1 MGHVV
6 YLGILGLQLRTIA
19 IFGFFHFREK
29 FTCWVVWWLV
39 VVGGESSQCIA
50 SYSITLEFFTGL
62 GEQ

>member
-19 IFGFFHFREK
+19 IFGIFHFCEK
-29 FTCWVVWWLV
+29 FRCWVVWWLV
-39 VVGGESSQCIA
+39 VGGESSQWIA
-50 SYSITLEFFTGL
+50 SYSIKLEFFTGL

>member
-19 IFGFFHFREK
+19 IFGFFVKK

-39 VVGGESSQCIA
+39 VVGGESSQ
-50 SYSITLEFFTGL
+50 
-62 GEQ
+62 